1 MKRLELVISKDT
13 LLENARAIR
22 RCVPEGVRLC
32 AVVKAD
38 AYGHGAAE
46 LSSALSREGL
56 ADAFA
61 VATPEE
67 GRALREAGVKD
78 EILVLGLTDADGAEE
93 SVALGLAQTV
103 DDAIGLAMLERAA
116 VRQGRQ
122 ARAQL
127 KIDTG
132 MTRLGVRGTEE
143 LSALLKAWTR
153 APHVCMSGMF
163 THFCFADGDA
173 AFTRTQ
179 LARFEAACAAV
190 RAAGFAP
197 VRHAAASTAMLEKA
211 YQLDMVRMGIALY
224 GTGVRA
230 LDGVVHP
237 AQTLRTHPLRV
248 CEIEAGETVG
258 YSRAFR
264 AERRMRVMTIPCG
277 YGDGYP
283 RILSGR
289 ADVLVNGRRAPVIG
303 NVCMDMMMADVT
315 EAGEISPES
324 EVVLMG
330 AQGGERI
337 TPDELARLAET
348 IPYEIMLGFSQRVA
362 RRFA

>member
-1 MKRLELVISKDT
+1 MKRLELVISMGT
-13 LLENARAIR
+13 LIENARAVR
-22 RCVPEGVRLC
+22 VRVPADVKIC

-46 LSSALSREGL
+46 LSQALSRERL

-67 GRALREAGVKD
+67 GRALREAGVKS
-78 EILVLGLTDADGAEE
+78 EIIVLGLTDADGAEE
-93 SVALGLAQTV
+93 SVAFELAQTV
-103 DDAIGLAMLERAA
+103 DDEIGLALLERAA
-116 VRQGRQ
+116 VRQGRR
-122 ARAQL
+122 AYAQL
-127 KIDTG
+127 KVDTG
-132 MTRLGVRGTEE
+132 MTRLGVRGAEE
-143 LSALLKAWTR
+143 LDVLLKAWKC
-153 APHVCMSGMF
+153 APHVHMSGMF

-173 AFTRTQ
+173 AFTQAQ
-179 LARFEAACAAV
+179 LERFEAACVTV

-197 VRHAAASTAMLEKA
+197 VRHAAASTAMLEEA
-211 YQLDMVRMGIALY
+211 CQLDMVRMGIALY
-224 GTGVRA
+224 GTGVKA
-230 LDGVVHP
+230 LGGIVHP

-264 AERRMRVMTIPCG
+264 ADRRMRVMTIPCG

-303 NVCMDMMMADVT
+303 NVCMDMMMVDVT
-315 EAGEISPES
+315 DAGEIAPES

-330 AQGGERI
+330 AQGSERI

-362 RRFA
+362 RRLA

>member
-1 MKRLELVISKDT
+1 MKRLELVISTAT

-22 RCVPEGVRLC
+22 SRVPGGVKLC

-38 AYGHGAAE
+38 AYGHGAVE
-46 LSSALSREGL
+46 LSRELSREGL

-67 GRALREAGVKD
+67 GRALREAGVRG

-93 SVALGLAQTV
+93 SVAFELAQAV
-103 DDAIGLAMLERAA
+103 DDASGLAMLERAA

-127 KIDTG
+127 KVDTG
-132 MTRLGVRGTEE
+132 MVRLGVRSRAE
-143 LSALLKAWTR
+143 LDALVKAWAR
-153 APHVCMSGMF
+153 APHVHMSGMF

-173 AFTRTQ
+173 AFTRAQ
-179 LARFEAACAAV
+179 FERFEAACAAV
-190 RAAGFAP
+190 RAAGFTP
-197 VRHAAASTAMLEKA
+197 VRHAAASTAMLEEA

-224 GTGVRA
+224 GTGVEA
-230 LDGVVHP
+230 LNGVVHP

-264 AERRMRVMTIPCG
+264 AERRTRVMTIPCG

-283 RILSGR
+283 RLLGGR
-289 ADVLVNGRRAPVIG
+289 ADVLVNGRRAPVLG
-303 NVCMDMMMADVT
+303 NICMDMMMVDVT
-315 EAGEISPES
+315 DVGEVTPES
-324 EVVLMG
+324 EVVLLG

-337 TPDELARLAET
+337 APDELARLAET